1 MGLVPKGAVKG
12 PDKKFL
18 RNADGSYV
26 VREGS
31 FTSGGGTPKVPKSFL
46 KPGHVTADPA
56 VIPPAPIPLPAVVDV
71 ASVLKAIVGMSPDER
86 ASIAAMFA
94 PPAAAALTP
103 ASAGPRLPPG
113 ANPFEY
119 LPLEGAL
126 KEALFEMGALHRA
139 ELGVA
144 GQRIDAVRTSKLAAF
159 IVSRGFPKSRGRTYE
174 GDEHAHEV
182 CINLKQI
189 VENNKRLGMSA
200 PLLGWFNF
208 VGGQAAGSPD
218 NWEWLVPGPAIT
230 EAAAQGRVIAPA
242 TPAAAPLET
251 PTRKPNDTGAA
262 YAEDLLPGKRSAD
275 QIMATMPKLETQT
288 VDHAA

>member
-18 RNADGSYV
+18 RNPDGSYV
-26 VREGS
+26 VRGVAQTE
-31 FTSGGGTPKVPKSFL
+31 PLAP
-46 KPGHVTADPA
+46 
-56 VIPPAPIPLPAVVDV
+56 PPAPAAAPLDV
-71 ASVLKAIVGMSPDER
+71 GAFLKALAGMSAEER
-86 ASIAAMFA
+86 AAIAAVIS
-94 PPAAAALTP
+94 PPAAP
-103 ASAGPRLPPG
+103 PPPSAGPRLPPG

-126 KEALFEMGALHRA
+126 KEALFEMGALHRG

-144 GQRIDAVRTSKLAAF
+144 GQRINAVRTSKLAAF

-242 TPAAAPLET
+242 TPAVAPLET
-251 PTRKPNDTGAA
+251 PTRPAKDDAGA

>member
-56 VIPPAPIPLPAVVDV
+56 VIPPAPIPLPPVVDV
-71 ASVLKAIVGMSPDER
+71 ASVLKALVSMTAEER
-86 ASIAAMFA
+86 AAIAAVIS
-94 PPAAAALTP
+94 PPAAAP
-103 ASAGPRLPPG
+103 PPPSAGPRLPPG

-144 GQRIDAVRTSKLAAF
+144 GQRINAVRTSKLAAF

-242 TPAAAPLET
+242 TPAVAPLET
-251 PTRKPNDTGAA
+251 PTRPAKDDAGA

-275 QIMATMPKLETQT
+275 QIMATMPKLETQAIGR
-288 VDHAA
+288 AA